1 MNKINSNFEGQT
13 IFVGMDVHKSSWNP
27 NMIFHKIKS

>member
-13 IFVGMDVHKSSWNP
+13 SFAGMDIHKSSWNLGIP
-27 NMIFHKIKS
+27 